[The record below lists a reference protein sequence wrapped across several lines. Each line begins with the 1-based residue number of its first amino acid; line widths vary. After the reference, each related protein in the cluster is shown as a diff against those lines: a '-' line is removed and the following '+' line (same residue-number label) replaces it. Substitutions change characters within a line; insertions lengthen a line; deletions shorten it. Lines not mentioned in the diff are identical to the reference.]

1 MNLNLKMAV
10 GKGVNTICQNMPLV
24 VKGAQASFV
33 QYNGV
38 YLMTL
43 RTKCHHRLHLNLSV
57 YKAVF
62 VVFDCTT
69 TLLTPFALFF
79 SSW

>member
-1 MNLNLKMAV
+1 MVDMNLNLKMAV

-62 VVFDCTT
+62 VV
-69 TLLTPFALFF
+69 LMLYV
-79 SSW
+79 

>member
-1 MNLNLKMAV
+1 MNLNLNLKMAV

-43 RTKCHHRLHLNLSV
+43 ANEMS
-57 YKAVF
+57 
-62 VVFDCTT
+62 
-69 TLLTPFALFF
+69 P
-79 SSW
+79 